1 MKALASFVMTPALAV
16 VACTRKTEPRILE
29 LVLDGEKCDY
39 TGPDT
44 LYSGPIDIE
53 FSNLTGGRTWVHLA
67 ELPPD
72 RAVEDLKDWFDT
84 VPGGGLSSSVS
95 LVWYG
100 GVFEVDSQ
108 TVIAGEVKVSP
119 GVYGM
124 SCGSVN
130 PDFGHFAGTVEVL

>member
-16 VACTRKTEPRILE
+16 VACTRETEPRFLE

-44 LYSGPIDIE
+44 LSSGLIDIE
-53 FSNLTGGRTWVHLA
+53 FSNLTDGRTWV
-67 ELPPD
+67 
-72 RAVEDLKDWFDT
+72 RWRC
-84 VPGGGLSSSVS
+84 G

-100 GVFEVDSQ
+100 GVFDVDSQ
-108 TVIAGEVKVSP
+108 TVVAGEVHVPP

-124 SCGSVN
+124 ISGSVN
-130 PDFGHFAGTVEVL
+130 PDFGHFAGTVEVQ